1 MALQTVRHISV
12 GIERPYVD
20 VYAFLAE
27 PANFPRWAEGLGQS
41 FKHLEGAY
49 WIAETP
55 LGRMRLRF
63 TRPNAFGILDHALL
77 PESGPEMNNPM
88 RVIANG
94 NGSEVVFT
102 LFQRPGMS
110 DEEFARDAAWVQKD
124 LAALKALLEEKRD
137 RT

>member
-1 MALQTVRHISV
+1 MALQKVKHISV

-20 VYAFLAE
+20 VYAFLAD
-27 PANFPRWAEGLGQS
+27 PANFPQWAEGLGQS

-49 WIAETP
+49 WMAETP

-63 TRPNAFGILDHALL
+63 MLPNTFGVLDHALL
-77 PESGPEMNNPM
+77 PEDGPEMNNPM

-94 NGSEVVFT
+94 SGSEVVFT

-110 DEEFARDAAWVQKD
+110 DEDFARDAAWVQKD
-124 LAALKALLEEKRD
+124 LAALKALLEKPHD
-137 RT
+137 HT